1 MKEYQI
7 FIASPQTILPHNN
20 PIRDKSIFHY
30 KSILYNGK
38 KSWYAFKIQSQKA
51 TIKDYAM
58 RSGLRSLLEAR
69 NITFLKKKLEIGE
82 ISPEECKEVMKRLI
96 LKKYGRIKNR
106 SFRASILGF
115 ERTLESKTLVES

>member
-1 MKEYQI
+1 
-7 FIASPQTILPHNN
+7 
-20 PIRDKSIFHY
+20 
-30 KSILYNGK
+30 
-38 KSWYAFKIQSQKA
+38 
-51 TIKDYAM
+51 M

-106 SFRASILGF
+106 SFRASILGC
-115 ERTLESKTLVES
+115 ERTLESKTPVKS

>member
-1 MKEYQI
+1 
-7 FIASPQTILPHNN
+7 
-20 PIRDKSIFHY
+20 
-30 KSILYNGK
+30 
-38 KSWYAFKIQSQKA
+38 
-51 TIKDYAM
+51 M

-82 ISPEECKEVMKRLI
+82 ITPEECKEVMKRLI

-115 ERTLESKTLVES
+115 GRSLESKTPVKS